1 MDKIE
6 EGRETNECMST
17 EDRQNSCMTDIS
29 SWEVEDTGFSIC
41 PELEKETSNCW
52 LPSIVKMT

>member
-6 EGRETNECMST
+6 EGIERKLCMSI
-17 EDRQNSCMTDIS
+17 ENRQNSHMTDIS

-41 PELEKETSNCW
+41 PEKETSNCW
-52 LPSIVKMT
+52 LPCIVR